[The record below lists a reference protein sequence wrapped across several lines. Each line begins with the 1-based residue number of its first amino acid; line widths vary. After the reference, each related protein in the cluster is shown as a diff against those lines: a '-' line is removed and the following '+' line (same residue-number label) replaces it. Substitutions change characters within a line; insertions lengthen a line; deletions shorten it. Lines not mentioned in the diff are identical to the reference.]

1 MGYVKPMFTLVR
13 AYCECGNACEEDIL
27 DAIKRVF
34 GQDFTG
40 EIVRFEADE
49 PIFASVSIGIERGL
63 VMDFRVNAEHAEKL
77 VEILEPKIE
86 ELERIIA
93 ENTDGQDVQV
103 ETFEI
108 YLRRSGI
115 NIL

>member
-1 MGYVKPMFTLVR
+1 MRGGIM
-13 AYCECGNACEEDIL
+13 NAL
-27 DAIKRVF
+27 QRVF
-34 GQDFTG
+34 GQDFAS
-40 EIVRFEADE
+40 EIVRFDSDE
-49 PIFASVSIGIERGL
+49 PVFASVSIGIERGL

-86 ELERIIA
+86 ELERILA
-93 ENTDGQDVQV
+93 DSRTNQDIEI

-108 YLRRSGI
+108 YLRKSGI

>member
-13 AYCECGNACEEDIL
+13 AYCECGNVCEKDIL
-27 DAIKRVF
+27 NAIKRVF

-49 PIFASVSIGIERGL
+49 PVFAGVSIGIERGL
-63 VMDFRVNAEHAEKL
+63 VMDFRVNAEYADKL

-86 ELERIIA
+86 ELERILA
-93 ENTDGQDVQV
+93 ENSDGQDVQV

-108 YLRRSGI
+108 YLKRSGI